1 MYNKTHKNIINNS
14 RFKILHMNY
23 TTDQIQSDK
32 LIKKNH
38 ILIKMKLYSINT

>member
-1 MYNKTHKNIINNS
+1 MH
-14 RFKILHMNY
+14 Y

-38 ILIKMKLYSINT
+38 ILIKMKLYSINMKNNSFSTKKPRQ